1 MRIRRCRPAVAA
13 MAFGSATVFARKV
26 AEPGPHAFVR
36 NSSTILESDRA
47 QDEKLQSGESVI
59 RSKPMIG
66 SNSPP
71 ACAPPLRLDGDNH
84 RCRR

>member
-1 MRIRRCRPAVAA
+1 MRIRRCRPAVERWLSAA
-13 MAFGSATVFARKV
+13 QLYLPEKLQSLD
-26 AEPGPHAFVR
+26 HAFVR

-59 RSKPMIG
+59 GSKPMIG